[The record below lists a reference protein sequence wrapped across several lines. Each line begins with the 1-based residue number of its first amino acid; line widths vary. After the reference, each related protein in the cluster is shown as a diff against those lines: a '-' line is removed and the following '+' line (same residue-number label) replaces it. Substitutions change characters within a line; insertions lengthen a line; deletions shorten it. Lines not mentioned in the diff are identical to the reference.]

1 MNIDAIVVPDS
12 VKPIPPQW
20 VNDVELDEFGA
31 EMGDVIGEG
40 PVLAWSTEE
49 RKQRYQHALRRL
61 DLNEEMLSSKRIT
74 LMSKGELGQEKKRV
88 KAELKRYDTDWKKQH
103 RAQFL
108 CAASYDSDDDLLG
121 RRITCKCW
129 GPVHWNVPRSR
140 QPGPESAFESQ
151 RDSRVCKEF
160 AKSWQRA
167 ALFSSRGG
175 PAGWILSFESTKGS
189 TVLVLI
195 EAHEQREDGAAD
207 LAARGRFGLLAGSR
221 FVFFECQ
228 ARANSLQQ
236 EKGLAACQFAFPTTT
251 SCGFLVG
258 AIRTKLK
265 EFQES
270 DRLSNHIGSR
280 YGILSSVEKEEATCK
295 YTGPV
300 NDILPIEKEYRMYKN
315 IKDELQKVEMQL
327 RSLRLS
333 PS

>member
-1 MNIDAIVVPDS
+1 MLRHVA
-12 VKPIPPQW
+12 PP
-20 VNDVELDEFGA
+20 
-31 EMGDVIGEG
+31 
-40 PVLAWSTEE
+40 
-49 RKQRYQHALRRL
+49 
-61 DLNEEMLSSKRIT
+61 
-74 LMSKGELGQEKKRV
+74 
-88 KAELKRYDTDWKKQH
+88 
-103 RAQFL
+103 
-108 CAASYDSDDDLLG
+108 ASDDSDDDLLG

-300 NDILPIEKEYRMYKN
+300 NDRKPSKGQRKLSSMHCRDVIDSARHMRASQMLFAETFFYNIIERSDFTRPAWSRRPLSAHK
-315 IKDELQKVEMQL
+315 LMQATT
-327 RSLRLS
+327 
-333 PS
+333 